1 MSKPPHTFKEPIC
14 TPYAVQQRR
23 NVWLGENPQLSTL
36 YTSVYEMA
44 VQSGAGCIY
53 TITLPHSFK
62 TVYTVFLHAEIWVV
76 SHHIN
81 SISSHIY
88 NMFHY
93 SVLQY
98 LINVFPSSAPLTV
111 LTPQTIASGFFCASL
126 REWRTKGRL
135 ISCPT
140 DLVTPGSGTAV
151 TSKFRNK
158 SLSLISVSFY

>member
-1 MSKPPHTFKEPIC
+1 MWDDIC
-14 TPYAVQQRR
+14 GV
-23 NVWLGENPQLSTL
+23 
-36 YTSVYEMA
+36 
-44 VQSGAGCIY
+44 
-53 TITLPHSFK
+53 
-62 TVYTVFLHAEIWVV
+62 LHAEIWVV

-81 SISSHIY
+81 SSLLLWAPLIY
-88 NMFHY
+88 TTFHY

-98 LINVFPSSAPLTV
+98 LINVFPSSALLTV

-158 SLSLISVSFY
+158 SLSLISVSFYYILRMHSKLIWAFSDVSLWTRNFWKTLADANVDGEWFEMKT